1 MRGSSPDKLTGRL
14 VSQEG
19 AVGLAEVT
27 AIRTVWKNHIVE
39 DQRHSG
45 VSELG
50 NEACSQRLD
59 LLLRPPFAAQLDRTG
74 SFLQEKEGL

>member
-27 AIRTVWKNHIVE
+27 AIGTVWKKHIVE
-39 DQRHSG
+39 DQRYAG
-45 VSELG
+45 FAELL
-50 NEACSQRLD
+50 NKACSQRLD
-59 LLLRPPFAAQLDRTG
+59 LSLRPPFAAQLDRTG